1 MYPSI
6 LPYIKST
13 HHGFDVKVSGTFNS
27 LPTILAL
34 MLEISTSLE
43 QAESKLTNLVRY
55 SSSGTNPKPY
65 GVNFRY
71 DISNSFS
78 LLTHSLLTL
87 TTAA

>member
-1 MYPSI
+1 MYPSL

-55 SSSGTNPKPY
+55 SSSGTNPKPWSH
-65 GVNFRY
+65 F
-71 DISNSFS
+71 
-78 LLTHSLLTL
+78 
-87 TTAA
+87 